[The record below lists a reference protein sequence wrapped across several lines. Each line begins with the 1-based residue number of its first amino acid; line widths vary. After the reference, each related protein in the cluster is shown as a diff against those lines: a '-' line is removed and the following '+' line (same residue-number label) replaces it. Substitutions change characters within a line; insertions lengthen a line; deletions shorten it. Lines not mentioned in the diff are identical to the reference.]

1 MTGQAPFSA
10 SSPTPLRIGVTCYP
24 TVGGSGIIA
33 TEIGLGMAR
42 RGHQVHFIC
51 AERPRRLGAKVPN
64 VTFHPVHARDY
75 PVFPQ
80 VPYSLALA
88 SAMVRVSTEIGLDIL
103 HTHYAVPHATS
114 AWMARQVLNSC
125 ALRAD
130 SGPQVVTSLHG
141 TDITLVGADASY
153 LPITRHS
160 VAQSDLV
167 TVPSAFLRD
176 ETYARLGLTP
186 ADTPVEIIPNFVDID
201 VYRPLERTRLIGPP
215 VLVHASNFR
224 PVKRVDAVVEIFAK
238 VLANQP
244 ARLLLIGDGPDRPRV
259 EAMLA
264 RRGLSHLTEMAGKLD
279 HFEDRL
285 RDCAVFL
292 LPSSTESFGLA
303 ALEALASGVPVVA
316 SAVGGLPEVIT
327 DGHNGFLR
335 PPHDINGMAERV
347 GFLLKN
353 EGLRQEMGQQAR
365 ADVVARFSQSPML
378 DRYEAAYRR
387 VLEPSACVADAV
399 TAPG

>member
-1 MTGQAPFSA
+1 MSDD
-10 SSPTPLRIGVTCYP
+10 PLRIGVTCYP

-51 AERPRRLGAKVPN
+51 AERPRRLGASVPN
-64 VTFHPVHARDY
+64 VTFHPVRARDY

-80 VPYSLALA
+80 VPYSLALT

-114 AWMARQVLNSC
+114 AWMARQVLNSSG
-125 ALRAD
+125 LGT
-130 SGPQVVTSLHG
+130 GPQVVTSLHG

-160 VAQSDLV
+160 IAQSDAV
-167 TVPSAFLRD
+167 TVPSASLRD
-176 ETYARLGLTP
+176 ETYARLDLNATQTP
-186 ADTPVEIIPNFVDID
+186 IEVIPNFVDIE
-201 VYRPLERTRLIGPP
+201 VFRPLARTRLVGPP

-238 VLANQP
+238 VVAQQP

-259 EAMLA
+259 EALLA

-279 HFEDRL
+279 RFEDRL
-285 RDCAVFL
+285 RDCAAFL

-327 DGHNGFLR
+327 DGHTGFLR
-335 PPHDINGMAERV
+335 PTDDINGMAERV
-347 GFLLKN
+347 GFLLQN
-353 EGLRQEMGQQAR
+353 EAARAAMGAKAR
-365 ADVVARFSQSPML
+365 ADVVARFSQAPML
-378 DRYEAAYRR
+378 DRYEAIYRR
-387 VLEPSACVADAV
+387 LARRLPTLQA
-399 TAPG
+399 

>member
-1 MTGQAPFSA
+1 MTGKAPFN
-10 SSPTPLRIGVTCYP
+10 PLRIGVTCYP

-51 AERPRRLGAKVPN
+51 AERPRRLAANVPN

-114 AWMARQVLNSC
+114 AWMARQVLNSNGLGNHRGG
-125 ALRAD
+125 A
-130 SGPQVVTSLHG
+130 PQVVTSLHG

-160 VAQSDLV
+160 VAQSDV
-167 TVPSAFLRD
+167 VIVPSAFLRD
-176 ETYARLGLTP
+176 ETYSRLGLNPAETP
-186 ADTPVEIIPNFVDID
+186 IEVIPNFVDIETF
-201 VYRPLERTRLIGPP
+201 RPLARPPLIGPP

-224 PVKRVDAVVEIFAK
+224 PLKRVDAVVEIFAK
-238 VLANQP
+238 VIEHQP
-244 ARLLLIGDGPDRPRV
+244 ARLLLIGDGPDKARV
-259 EAMLA
+259 EALIE

-279 HFEDRL
+279 RFEDRL

-335 PPHDINGMAERV
+335 ASHDISGMAERV
-347 GFLLKN
+347 EFLLKN
-353 EGLRQEMGQQAR
+353 EDLRQQMGINAR
-365 ADVVARFSQSPML
+365 ADVVARFSQAPML
-378 DRYEAAYRR
+378 DRYQAAYYQALKPRT
-387 VLEPSACVADAV
+387 LELTSPL
-399 TAPG
+399 

>member
-1 MTGQAPFSA
+1 MT
-10 SSPTPLRIGVTCYP
+10 TPLRIGVTCYP

-51 AERPRRLGAKVPN
+51 AERPRRLAAKVPN
-64 VTFHPVHARDY
+64 VTFHPVQARDY

-114 AWMARQVLNSC
+114 AWMARQVLNSNHLG
-125 ALRAD
+125 A
-130 SGPQVVTSLHG
+130 GPQVVTSLHG

-160 VAQSDLV
+160 VAQSDAV

-176 ETYARLGLTP
+176 ETYARLQLNAAETP
-186 ADTPVEIIPNFVDID
+186 IEVIPNFVDVEI
-201 VYRPLERTRLIGPP
+201 YRPLQRTRLVGPP
-215 VLVHASNFR
+215 TLVHASNFR

-238 VLANQP
+238 VVAERP

-259 EAMLA
+259 EALLE

-327 DGHNGFLR
+327 DGQNGFLR
-335 PPHDINGMAERV
+335 ATHDINGMAERV
-347 GFLLKN
+347 RFLLDN
-353 EGLRQEMGQQAR
+353 EDLRMKMGANAR
-365 ADVVARFSQSPML
+365 ADVVARFSQAPML
-378 DRYEAAYRR
+378 DRYEAIYRELAR
-387 VLEPSACVADAV
+387 RE
-399 TAPG
+399 G

>member
-1 MTGQAPFSA
+1 MTRKA
-10 SSPTPLRIGVTCYP
+10 TPLRIGVTCYP

-51 AERPRRLGAKVPN
+51 AERPRRLAAKVPN

-114 AWMARQVLNSC
+114 AWMARQVLNSGG
-125 ALRAD
+125 LG
-130 SGPQVVTSLHG
+130 GPQVITSLHG

-160 VAQSDLV
+160 VAQSDVV

-186 ADTPVEIIPNFVDID
+186 AETPVSIIPNFVDIETF
-201 VYRPLERTRLIGPP
+201 RPLQRTRLIGPP

-238 VLANQP
+238 VVAQQP
-244 ARLLLIGDGPDRPRV
+244 ARLLLIGDGPDRARV
-259 EAMLA
+259 EALLE

-316 SAVGGLPEVIT
+316 SKVGGLPEVIT

-335 PPHDINGMAERV
+335 SPHDIDGMAERV

-353 EGLRQEMGQQAR
+353 EALRREMGINAR
-365 ADVVARFSQSPML
+365 ADVVARFSQAPML
-378 DRYEAAYRR
+378 DRYEAAYYQA
-387 VLEPSACVADAV
+387 LTPAAV
-399 TAPG
+399 SLPG